1 MKVGFT
7 LIEVLISISI
17 LLFAVFLPFAIISDY
32 LLNNE
37 LTRNQ
42 LQAQLRAQ
50 EIIELVRL
58 DRDSTIVNPKNP
70 VVNWFA
76 KLSKGE
82 GNFGSCAIKSD
93 PWNNGDGTRKDCQVK
108 CLPDITVGST
118 DSSDLNNCRVTEDKS
133 FVWAVGPTRRQPT
146 TTLTETCDGEDPYSN
161 GEFTVTLNIVIA
173 NRLEK
178 DTQYAIIS
186 PCVSWE
192 RDTGEIRKV
201 ELKETLFEWV
211 TL

>member
-17 LLFAVFLPFAIISDY
+17 LLFSIFLPLSIISNY

-42 LQAQLRAQ
+42 LQAQLRSQ

-58 DRDSTIVNPKNP
+58 DRDSTIVDPKNP

-82 GNFGSCAIKSD
+82 GNFGSCAVKSD
-93 PWNNGDGTRKDCQVK
+93 PWANGNGERKDCQVK
-108 CLPDITVGST
+108 CLTNATVNA
-118 DSSDLNNCRVTEDKS
+118 DLNNCNVIGANN
-133 FVWAVGPTRRQPT
+133 FVWGVAPT
-146 TTLTETCDGEDPYSN
+146 TRTLDSTETCDGNSPHPNSK
-161 GEFTVTLNIVIA
+161 FTITLNIIIA
-173 NRLEK
+173 NRLER
-178 DTQYAIIS
+178 DIQYAIIS
-186 PCVSWE
+186 PCISWE
-192 RDTGEIRKV
+192 SDRGDIKKV